1 MTTIQGN
8 RPIAPMPTPDPTG
21 AAAGTGNAGNTQA
34 PGGVYG
40 SQQPTPVD
48 ATPSPE
54 KAGLPPTTT
63 KAPQIPGPDLSGV
76 DLQIQLQA
84 VQEKFKENKSKS
96 AENQLEGAKG
106 LREKQ
111 SAQRLEVLNNAAANV
126 QADVVRAVFDYV
138 LKNPQQLLALATTL
152 VPAIAAA
159 PATGGA
165 SLLAAAPALAGIA
178 ASMAT
183 GVAAEMGV
191 DLNTLGASIASSVLV
206 SLGMDQVTADR
217 IAGTST
223 AALALGIEIGIAV
236 ATGGTVLPKA
246 GTIGNLAREIGDA
259 MGMSIYGAQ
268 SLNAAVTSLSAL
280 AIGIGGGFAS
290 MGTAYGGIDQLFAKS
305 GDLATLIGN
314 AFNGQADLAAIA
326 KGFTDMQP
334 LFDNLVKQLEKDS
347 GGLDQLW
354 TNLVTA
360 WTEIGTFVENATQPA
375 PVAPQNTYA

>member
-8 RPIAPMPTPDPTG
+8 RPFAPMPAPEPTG
-21 AAAGTGNAGNTQA
+21 GAAGTGSAGNTQA

-54 KAGLPPTTT
+54 KTGVPPPTTN
-63 KAPQIPGPDLSGV
+63 APQIPGPDLSGV

-84 VQEKFKENKSKS
+84 VQDKFKENKAKS
-96 AENQLEGAKG
+96 AENQLEAAKG

-126 QADVVRAVFDYV
+126 QADVVKAVFDYV

-178 ASMAT
+178 VSMAT

-217 IAGTST
+217 IAGTSM

-246 GTIGNLAREIGDA
+246 GTIGNLAKEIGDA